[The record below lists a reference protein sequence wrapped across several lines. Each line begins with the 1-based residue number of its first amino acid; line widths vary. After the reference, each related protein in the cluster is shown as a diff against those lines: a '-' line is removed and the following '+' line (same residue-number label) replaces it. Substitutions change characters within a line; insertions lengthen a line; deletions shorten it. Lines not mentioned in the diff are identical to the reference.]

1 MNSSPILKSFSRR
14 VRLVRAWVGLSIGLS
29 VGALLAVVWAGLDW
43 ANILYAEWSSLGWLV
58 GSCGLIGLLVG
69 AFRGVSATALADSI
83 DRRAR
88 LENRLSTAA
97 ERSSTSGAFDD
108 ALRQDATDHLK
119 GLKPAKLYPIRLGKW
134 HAGAALFSILAA
146 SIFLLGNTPLLLG
159 KDAKATRAKMQE
171 QAAKIDH
178 VLKPMEEEAKKGELN
193 PAEKKLAEDLKK
205 LSQDL
210 KKARIDPEKALQRQN
225 ELNKEA
231 QKLQDERFQ
240 KADQSMQTAQQAFDK
255 MQKEKLE
262 QRMDMDPKG
271 MTGAEM
277 EQAKLDLSKMSPQDL
292 RKALDL
298 ERKINDIKQQLKD
311 PNLSKEAQDA
321 LKHKLDELSKM
332 LANMHLSPAV
342 QKMFDRM
349 MQDPLWKEIQ
359 DAMME
364 LQKKKEEL
372 QKLLDTS
379 KKMGKQNQPGQPEL
393 TKEQQEAIRKAIEQ
407 QMKELEQMAKDLSS
421 DKAMH
426 EYLERLLQ
434 ALKNGRMGGQGMGL
448 GLGIGLGMG
457 LPQQGAGAPSRD
469 LFFANTGKI
478 FKGKGEKSRGTTEMS
493 TIRGQS
499 RDVPG
504 QNAYIEMRGPSTTG
518 LRSSIPYQKVLPSYK
533 HKADEAMNRQEIPPE
548 HQKRV
553 KKYFESLGQ

>member
-58 GSCGLIGLLVG
+58 GTCGLIGLLVG
-69 AFRGVSATALADSI
+69 AFRSVSATALADSI

-292 RKALDL
+292 GNRSAWSMSSI
-298 ERKINDIKQQLKD
+298 RF
-311 PNLSKEAQDA
+311 
-321 LKHKLDELSKM
+321 
-332 LANMHLSPAV
+332 HL
-342 QKMFDRM
+342 
-349 MQDPLWKEIQ
+349 
-359 DAMME
+359 
-364 LQKKKEEL
+364 
-372 QKLLDTS
+372 TS
-379 KKMGKQNQPGQPEL
+379 RRQRCQFRNP
-393 TKEQQEAIRKAIEQ
+393 
-407 QMKELEQMAKDLSS
+407 
-421 DKAMH
+421 
-426 EYLERLLQ
+426 RL
-434 ALKNGRMGGQGMGL
+434 
-448 GLGIGLGMG
+448 
-457 LPQQGAGAPSRD
+457 
-469 LFFANTGKI
+469 
-478 FKGKGEKSRGTTEMS
+478 
-493 TIRGQS
+493 TIRGMQLATCWNQ
-499 RDVPG
+499 R
-504 QNAYIEMRGPSTTG
+504 R
-518 LRSSIPYQKVLPSYK
+518 RSSTKPGLVRRLRFFRALHSPRS
-533 HKADEAMNRQEIPPE
+533 RTSRLRPT
-548 HQKRV
+548 
-553 KKYFESLGQ
+553 